1 MPLFNVPATA
11 ESAPAELSP
20 AVPALV
26 PAEKPVET
34 PAEVPAASS
43 DVLSFWHAV
52 FHAVYSAYYTA
63 QVGHWHIVDPK
74 FNDVHAF
81 FQAEYEEL
89 AKTVDTVAEHIRTL
103 KGMLPSNL
111 SKLATGDTLQP
122 VETDSAKA
130 LLENYLQAIGIA
142 GKLINKVAEEV
153 DGRGVADEDL
163 RGELARQF
171 AKSTWKL
178 ESMLKAR
185 VEASTASKA

>member
-1 MPLFNVPATA
+1 MPSPTPSMPLFNSPAEA
-11 ESAPAELSP
+11 APAELSP
-20 AVPALV
+20 ATPNAPA
-26 PAEKPVET
+26 
-34 PAEVPAASS
+34 PAAPKEAGPS
-43 DVLSFWHAV
+43 DVLSFWLAV
-52 FHAVYSAYYTA
+52 FHATYSAYYTA
-63 QVGHWHIVDPK
+63 QVGHWHVVDPK

-89 AKTVDTVAEHIRTL
+89 AKTIDTIAEHIRTL

-111 SKLATGDTLQP
+111 RDLANGDTLQP

-130 LLENYLQAIGIA
+130 LLENYLQATGIA
-142 GKLINKVAEEV
+142 SKLINKIAEEV
-153 DGRGVADEDL
+153 DGRGAADEDL

-185 VEASTASKA
+185 VEANAASKA